1 MEEIEKRV
9 RFVDHDCQLLVLKI
23 DYDINIVDIDQII
36 IRMYDGTK
44 FNASNCIVD
53 TTHNF
58 TNEYYLIDINW
69 KMDKK
74 FIKKIFKILD
84 DIENLTISKIYLKME
99 RYRIDDEKLYDILD
113 MWRTRPFQTFL
124 KKIKIIDLSK
134 NQITEDVLQSLF
146 SFIRNHI
153 PDIEIV
159 NLGNMIDRKE
169 LQKILSYNQFISK
182 RVKTDYITN
191 L

>member
-146 SFIRNHI
+146 SYIEKHI
-153 PDIEIV
+153 PNIEIV
-159 NLGNMIDRKE
+159 NLGNMIDRKN
-169 LQKILSYNQFISK
+169 LQKILNSNLFMKHKI
-182 RVKTDYITN
+182 KTDYQ